1 VKWDNIKMK
10 KEPQHAQIAQV
21 DISKRTEALL
31 IANSVLEDGLKT
43 KQKQKNVKNA
53 RKDIIKPMAVPVNVN
68 TVFLEHMH
76 IMTQMSTNVKIVQQG
91 IFKMILPSCFVN
103 DAKIT
108 MTQKSKLLNAMSVL
122 ILNVVLDGACMHQEH
137 VRVVYQVNFKLI
149 QTNVNN
155 VL

>member
-1 VKWDNIKMK
+1 MKWDNINTT
-10 KEPQHAQIAQV
+10 KEPQHAQVVRA
-21 DISKRTEALL
+21 DISKRTDPLL

-53 RKDIIKPMAVPVNVN
+53 RKGIIKPMAVPVNVN

-76 IMTQMSTNVKIVQQG
+76 IMTQTSTNVKIVQQG
-91 IFKMILPSCFVN
+91 IFKTILPSCFVN

-108 MTQKSKLLNAMSVL
+108 MTQKSKLPNAMSVL

-137 VRVVYQVNFKLI
+137 VRVVHQDNFKI
-149 QTNVNN
+149 
-155 VL
+155 